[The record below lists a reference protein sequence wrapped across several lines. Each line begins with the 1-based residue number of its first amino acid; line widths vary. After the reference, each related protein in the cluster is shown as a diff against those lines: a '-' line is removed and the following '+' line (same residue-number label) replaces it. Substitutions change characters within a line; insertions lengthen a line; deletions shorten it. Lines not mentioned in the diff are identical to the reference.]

1 MLNTLSSKVFGLKYV
16 RHMAIFALT
25 SLIVG
30 CGGGSGRSGS
40 SSTTDASN
48 PTSSSSSTISPV
60 QLLPGAYVAS
70 LFDKDW
76 VGILLPT
83 KTGTS
88 VIYQFLGLHFNGS
101 DPDIYSGSSN
111 IVSATTALPLVYVY
125 PNISASV
132 RTGSGTLSHLGNNVV
147 LTSLGFHAVGLELAK
162 SINVAASPPN
172 NYKYNTPASL
182 STVQG
187 NWTGRLGYSV
197 GFSENFSMSISSAGT
212 ISTAMSFQ
220 QDCVLSNAK
229 LAPNF
234 DGTNLF
240 SLSLSIPTATQCS
253 LKSQT
258 LNGAAFVTASPSAGK
273 TQRLYLVGVTTDGR
287 GISFKADR

>member
-1 MLNTLSSKVFGLKYV
+1 
-16 RHMAIFALT
+16 MALFALA

-30 CGGGSGRSGS
+30 CGGGSGSSSSTDASNASSGS
-40 SSTTDASN
+40 SST
-48 PTSSSSSTISPV
+48 SSPP

-76 VGILLPT
+76 VGMLLPT

-88 VIYQFLGLHFNGS
+88 TTYQFLGLHYNGS
-101 DPDIYSGSSN
+101 DPDIYSGSSGV
-111 IVSATTALPLVYVY
+111 VSATTALPLVYVY
-125 PNISASV
+125 PNISAAV
-132 RTGSGTLSHLGNNVV
+132 RTGSGTLSQLSNNVV
-147 LTSLGFHAVGLELAK
+147 LASLVFPATGLELAK
-162 SINVAASPPN
+162 SIGVAASPPN

-187 NWTGRLGYSV
+187 NWSGRLAYSV
-197 GFSENFSMSISSAGT
+197 GFAENFAMSISSAGA
-212 ISTAMSFQ
+212 ISTAMPFQ

-240 SLSLSIPTATQCS
+240 SLNLSIPSATQCS
-253 LKSQT
+253 LKGQT
-258 LNGAAFVTASPSAGK
+258 LNGAAFVTASPLAGK
-273 TQRLYLVGVTTDGR
+273 TQRLYLVGVTTDGK